1 MSLQIAFELPPT
13 VVATRTVDGDERVLG
28 NDSQQAGDLN
38 RFVDGETDHSLYADR
53 DDEELRALADAVAAV
68 EWEPRLADE
77 YHFTGPEDLAEVTRL
92 FASYANAGA
101 SMRSSF

>member
-1 MSLQIAFELPPT
+1 VSLQITFELPPN
-13 VVATRTVDGDERVLG
+13 VVATRTVDGDQRVVG
-28 NDSQQAGDLN
+28 NDGKQADGLN

-53 DDEELRALADAVAAV
+53 DDDALRELAAAVADV

-77 YHFTGPEDLAEVTRL
+77 YHFTGPEDLAAVKRL
-92 FASYANAGA
+92 FASHANAGA